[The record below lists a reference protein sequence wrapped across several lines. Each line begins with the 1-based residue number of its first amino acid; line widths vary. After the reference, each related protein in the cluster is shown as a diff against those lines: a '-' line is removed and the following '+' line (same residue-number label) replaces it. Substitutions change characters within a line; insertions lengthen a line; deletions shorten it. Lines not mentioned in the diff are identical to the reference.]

1 MVEAA
6 IATHPDWVIK
16 TARGQAEPFMDGGKA
31 QYYGAAVRWLAHARD
46 AYRRAGR
53 EAEWQAYHQE
63 LMALHGRKY
72 KLVPMLQTL
81 R

>member
-1 MVEAA
+1 M
-6 IATHPDWVIK
+6 IK

-46 AYRRAGR
+46 AYRMAGR

-63 LMALHGRKY
+63 LMALHDRKY
-72 KLVPMLQTL
+72 KLVPLLQTL